1 MVTLKLILGLIVQ
14 LLRCYFKLK
23 VLVNLLVYAV
33 VLNTD
38 PMELITLGLDVWAE
52 VLVLF
57 VVNLI
62 LTV

>member
-1 MVTLKLILGLIVQ
+1 
-14 LLRCYFKLK
+14 
-23 VLVNLLVYAV
+23 V

-62 LTV
+62 ITVFK